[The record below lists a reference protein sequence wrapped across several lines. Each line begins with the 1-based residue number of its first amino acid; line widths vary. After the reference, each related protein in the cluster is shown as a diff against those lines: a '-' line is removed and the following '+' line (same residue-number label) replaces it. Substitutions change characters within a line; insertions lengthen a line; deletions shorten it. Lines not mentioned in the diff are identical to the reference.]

1 MTPSPLEIA
10 LERIEECR
18 RTHSTELDL
27 SGLGLEEIPEA
38 VFELT
43 WLEKL
48 DVSGDSE
55 NWTKANI
62 REIPETILRLDS
74 LTKFYFQLNQIDDI
88 SPIRGLLRLQLLD
101 CRANQIS
108 ELAPLCGLLQLHS
121 LDCALNQIQD
131 LSSLSGL
138 LQLQSLDCGSN
149 KISDLS
155 PLNSLLKLQ
164 SIHCPTNQIDSLKP
178 LGNLRLI
185 QSLDCSFNQIGD
197 LSPLS
202 DLTRLQFLDCSLN
215 QISDLSPLNNLS
227 QLQSLNCSGNQV
239 CDLSPLSNL
248 LTLRS
253 IDCHFNEI
261 SDLSPLSSLPALQLL
276 YCRHT
281 QVNDLSPLRS
291 LTTLQTLGCSYNQI
305 SDLSPLSSLSQLQ
318 SLSCDGNKINNLIP
332 LSSLSR
338 LQSLSCENNE
348 IGNLMP
354 LRDLPR
360 LRSLYCS
367 YNQIRHLLPIQD
379 FILSGQMEAL
389 CLYRNPV
396 CGIPSALLGSN
407 EHEACEENLRNY
419 WLDLANGSE
428 KQRQLKVQ
436 LVGNGRV
443 GKTTLA
449 YALER
454 KRASSESFKSTHG
467 IIIKEIQQA
476 LDSEEK
482 PVTLQ
487 LWDFGGQEI
496 YHATHRLFLS
506 DDCLYLLLW
515 AEETEEHPDETRH
528 PVSYWLELIHD
539 LAPNSQVIIVKNQI
553 DRSDRLPTRPAELT
567 EDMPGIKQIRQEVK
581 ISAMQYR
588 GMPTLRG
595 AIESVI
601 EELKHKV
608 CLELPTSWLQVQH
621 ELKQLDQNTIPF
633 THFKQLC
640 IKAGIDHA
648 EWFVGYLHKTGVLF
662 YQEGA
667 FQDQIILNQ
676 DWVIKAV
683 YRIFDPD
690 DQRSFIEDDLKGHF
704 KGRHAKIVWSEVDE
718 IERNIYLDFMRNCG
732 ICYEPNRKHDTPFAD
747 RIFIIPA
754 LLPESSTAKTV
765 WGNTRADDWKLDIV
779 YPFLHRSIIERIIL
793 RLGET
798 YQGEPWRTGIFCNT
812 EYGQVLLECT
822 YRDKQQSTQGQ
833 LNFHLRGNQLA
844 PLVYALRKLV
854 SEISP
859 HRRYQEFLQQ
869 GKTNRAALPEFKA
882 AEENFSS
889 RLDPIEPTKTLK
901 LFISYSRVDRDHK
914 LTLEKHLRL
923 IKEALKHQVKL
934 DIWSDHLMDAGEG
947 VNDQILPELR
957 SADLILLLVSPDFL
971 DPERYSCRVELPI
984 ALERHEKEG
993 IPVAPVIIRH
1003 THWQARLGHLTVP
1016 TKENANPLE
1025 DWSSADKFWGSV
1037 QSGIHT
1043 KIEKLLKT

>member
-1 MTPSPLEIA
+1 M
-10 LERIEECR
+10 
-18 RTHSTELDL
+18 
-27 SGLGLEEIPEA
+27 
-38 VFELT
+38 
-43 WLEKL
+43 
-48 DVSGDSE
+48 
-55 NWTKANI
+55 
-62 REIPETILRLDS
+62 
-74 LTKFYFQLNQIDDI
+74 
-88 SPIRGLLRLQLLD
+88 
-101 CRANQIS
+101 
-108 ELAPLCGLLQLHS
+108 
-121 LDCALNQIQD
+121 
-131 LSSLSGL
+131 
-138 LQLQSLDCGSN
+138 
-149 KISDLS
+149 
-155 PLNSLLKLQ
+155 
-164 SIHCPTNQIDSLKP
+164 
-178 LGNLRLI
+178 
-185 QSLDCSFNQIGD
+185 
-197 LSPLS
+197 
-202 DLTRLQFLDCSLN
+202 
-215 QISDLSPLNNLS
+215 
-227 QLQSLNCSGNQV
+227 
-239 CDLSPLSNL
+239 
-248 LTLRS
+248 
-253 IDCHFNEI
+253 
-261 SDLSPLSSLPALQLL
+261 
-276 YCRHT
+276 
-281 QVNDLSPLRS
+281 
-291 LTTLQTLGCSYNQI
+291 
-305 SDLSPLSSLSQLQ
+305 
-318 SLSCDGNKINNLIP
+318 
-332 LSSLSR
+332 
-338 LQSLSCENNE
+338 
-348 IGNLMP
+348 
-354 LRDLPR
+354 
-360 LRSLYCS
+360 
-367 YNQIRHLLPIQD
+367 
-379 FILSGQMEAL
+379 
-389 CLYRNPV
+389 YRNPV

-454 KRASSESFKSTHG
+454 KRASSKSFKSTHG

-476 LDSEEK
+476 LDGEDD

-553 DRSDRLPTRPAELT
+553 DCSDRLPTRPAELT
-567 EDMPGIKQIRQEVK
+567 EDMPGVKQIRQEVK

-608 CLELPTSWLQVQH
+608 CLELPTSWLQVQR
-621 ELKQLDQNTIPF
+621 ELKKLDQKTIPF
-633 THFKQLC
+633 AHFKQLC

-676 DWVIKAV
+676 DWAIKAV
-683 YRIFDPD
+683 YRVFDPQ
-690 DQRSFIEDDLKGHF
+690 DQRSFIEDDLKGRF
-704 KGRHAKIVWSEVDE
+704 KARHAKSVWPDASETDRE
-718 IERNIYLDFMRNCG
+718 IYLDFMRNCG
-732 ICYEPNRKHDTPFAD
+732 ICYEPNRKHDTPFAE
-747 RIFIIPA
+747 RTFIIPA
-754 LLPESSTAKTV
+754 LLPKDSP
-765 WGNTRADDWKLDIV
+765 TRSAWQKNATDWQLDIE

-798 YQGEPWRTGIFCNT
+798 YQGEPWRTGIFCET
-812 EYGQVLLECT
+812 EYGKVLLECS
-822 YRDKQQSTQGQ
+822 YHDKQQSTQGQ
-833 LNFHLRGNQLA
+833 LSFHLRGNQLA

-859 HRRYQEFLQQ
+859 HRRSQEFLQQ

-889 RLDPIEPTKTLK
+889 RLDPIEPNKTLK
-901 LFISYSRVDRDHK
+901 LFISYSRVDRAHK

-934 DIWSDHLMDAGEG
+934 DTWSDHLMDAGEG

-957 SADLILLLVSPDFL
+957 SADLIILLVSPDFL

-984 ALERHEKEG
+984 ALERHEQEG

-1003 THWQARLGHLTVP
+1003 THWQTRLGHLTVP
-1016 TKENANPLE
+1016 TKENADPLE
-1025 DWSSADKFWGSV
+1025 DWPSADKFWGSV
-1037 QSGIHT
+1037 QSGIHV
-1043 KIEKLLKT
+1043 KIEKLLQP

>member
-1 MTPSPLEIA
+1 MSMTPLEIA
-10 LERIEECR
+10 LQRIEECR
-18 RTHSTELDL
+18 RTRALALDL
-27 SGLGLEEIPEA
+27 SKLGLEAIPEQ
-38 VFELT
+38 VSELT
-43 WLEKL
+43 WLE
-48 DVSGDSE
+48 
-55 NWTKANI
+55 T
-62 REIPETILRLDS
+62 
-74 LTKFYFQLNQIDDI
+74 LNCSQ
-88 SPIRGLLRLQLLD
+88 
-101 CRANQIS
+101 
-108 ELAPLCGLLQLHS
+108 
-121 LDCALNQIQD
+121 
-131 LSSLSGL
+131 
-138 LQLQSLDCGSN
+138 N

-155 PLNSLLKLQ
+155 PLAHVTQL
-164 SIHCPTNQIDSLKP
+164 
-178 LGNLRLI
+178 
-185 QSLDCSFNQIGD
+185 QSLDCNSNPITNLSGLKYVPQLQRLVCEGSQITN
-197 LSPLS
+197 LSGLKYVPQ
-202 DLTRLQFLDCSLN
+202 LQALLCSLN
-215 QISDLSPLNNLS
+215 QINDLSALMHVP
-227 QLQSLNCSGNQV
+227 QLKIL
-239 CDLSPLSNL
+239 DLGANK
-248 LTLRS
+248 
-253 IDCHFNEI
+253 I
-261 SDLSPLSSLPALQLL
+261 SDLSALIHVPQLQMLHCVVNQIDNLCALIYVPQLQLFDCTYNYISNL
-276 YCRHT
+276 SALAYVPHLQTLSCSDNDI
-281 QVNDLSPLRS
+281 NDLSALVHVPQ
-291 LTTLQTLGCSYNQI
+291 LQTLGCSENRI
-305 SDLSPLSSLSQLQ
+305 HDLSPVYDYVMTGQFKKLT
-318 SLSCDGNKINNLIP
+318 
-332 LSSLSR
+332 
-338 LQSLSCENNE
+338 
-348 IGNLMP
+348 
-354 LRDLPR
+354 
-360 LRSLYCS
+360 LY
-367 YNQIRHLLPIQD
+367 
-379 FILSGQMEAL
+379 A
-389 CLYRNPV
+389 NPV
-396 CGIPSALLGSN
+396 FQIPSGILGIN
-407 EHEACEENLRNY
+407 YDDNCVENLRNY
-419 WLDLANGSE
+419 WQDIAKGSE

-449 YALER
+449 YALEQ
-454 KRASSESFKSTHG
+454 KCAPSEPFKSTLG
-467 IIIKEIQQA
+467 IVIKEIPQPM
-476 LDSEEK
+476 DGEDE

-515 AEETEEHPDETRH
+515 AEETEEYPDETRH

-567 EDMPGIKQIRQEVK
+567 EDMPGVKQIRQEVK
-581 ISAMQYR
+581 ISAKQYR

-608 CLELPTSWLQVQH
+608 CLELPISWLQVQR

-683 YRIFDPD
+683 YRVFDPQ

-704 KGRHAKIVWSEVDE
+704 KGRHAKIVWPEVDE
-718 IERNIYLDFMRNCG
+718 TERNIYLDFMRNCG

-765 WGNTRADDWKLDIV
+765 WGNTRADDWKLDIE

-812 EYGQVLLECT
+812 EYGQVLLECE

-833 LNFHLRGNQLA
+833 LSFHLRGNQLA
-844 PLVYALRKLV
+844 PLVYAFRKLV

-859 HRRYQEFLQQ
+859 HRRYQEYLQQ
-869 GKTNRAALPEFKA
+869 GQANREALPEFKET
-882 AEENFSS
+882 EEKFSS

-901 LFISYSRVDRDHK
+901 LFISYSRVDREHK

-934 DIWSDHLMDAGEG
+934 IIWSDHLMDAGEG
-947 VNDQILPELR
+947 VNDQILLELR
-957 SADLILLLVSPDFL
+957 STDLILLLVSPDFL

-984 ALERHEKEG
+984 ALERHEKEK

-1016 TKENANPLE
+1016 TIENANPLE
-1025 DWSSADKFWGSV
+1025 DWPSADKFWGSV

-1043 KIEKLLKT
+1043 KIEKLLQT